1 MRIMTTSDLNYVSGG
16 WYDSGYSCAADSRDL
31 AYLRGSSS
39 SGGQMYC
46 SDYLTPK
53 QYQDLA
59 TWAGMGADAI
69 KHKMISTGMS
79 LVQIYATYCGGP
91 D

>member
-1 MRIMTTSDLNYVSGG
+1 MRILTTSDLDYVSGG
-16 WYDSGYSCAADSRDL
+16 WYDSGTSCAADSNDH
-31 AYLRGSSS
+31 AYLNGSSS

-46 SDYLTPK
+46 SDFLTSK

-59 TWAGMGADAI
+59 NWAGMGADAI
-69 KHKMISTGMS
+69 KEKRISTGMS